1 MLNKNHI
8 YTALIGIFGILFALV
23 SFNST
28 LPSIV
33 KFLLTI
39 FGIIVFV
46 ISVRSLYLAVNNAD
60 NREFIP
66 LTKKEI
72 INNINRI
79 NKVDLINENGTV
91 IDSWELYDKTSL
103 VIGKDIGENQVDID
117 LSQNPYAS
125 MIEIEHA
132 VLNYAEGN
140 WYIEDLGSQ
149 NGISIMKKGSN
160 KKYKL
165 SSLQPC
171 KLDFGD
177 VIFIGMCQ
185 LKLN

>member
-1 MLNKNHI
+1 MSNRNHI
-8 YTALIGIFGILFALV
+8 YTALIGILGILFSLV

-39 FGIIVFV
+39 FGIVAFA
-46 ISVRSLYLAVNNAD
+46 ISVRSLYLTVNNTD
-60 NREFIP
+60 NKEFIP
-66 LTKKEI
+66 LTNKESV
-72 INNINRI
+72 NDFNRI
-79 NKVDLINENGTV
+79 SKVDLINENGIV
-91 IDSWELYDKTSL
+91 IDSWELYDKTSA

-132 VLNYAEGN
+132 VLNYADGN

-149 NGISIMKKGSN
+149 NGISIMKRGSN

-177 VIFIGMCQ
+177 VVFIGMCQ

>member
-1 MLNKNHI
+1 MSNRNHI
-8 YTALIGIFGILFALV
+8 YTALIGIFGILFSLV

-28 LPSIV
+28 LTGIV
-33 KFLLTI
+33 KFLLII
-39 FGIIVFV
+39 FGIVVFF
-46 ISVRSLYLAVNNAD
+46 ISVRSLYLAINSDDDVEFRTPQ
-60 NREFIP
+60 NRED
-66 LTKKEI
+66 TKDS
-72 INNINRI
+72 NRI
-79 NKVDLINENGTV
+79 SKVDLINENGV
-91 IDSWELYDKTSL
+91 VVDSWELFDKTSA

-132 VLNYAEGN
+132 VLNYANGN

-149 NGISIMKKGSN
+149 NGISIVKRGNN

-165 SSLQPC
+165 SPSQPC

-177 VIFIGMCQ
+177 IVFIGMCQ

>member
-1 MLNKNHI
+1 MSNRNHI
-8 YTALIGIFGILFALV
+8 YTALIGILGVLFSLV

-33 KFLLTI
+33 KILLII
-39 FGIIVFV
+39 FGIVVFV
-46 ISVRSLYLAVNNAD
+46 ISVRSLYIAVNNAD
-60 NREFIP
+60 NGEFMPSINRED
-66 LTKKEI
+66 L
-72 INNINRI
+72 NNFNRI
-79 NKVDLINENGTV
+79 NKIDLISETGMV
-91 IDSWELYDKTSL
+91 IDSWELYDKTSA
-103 VIGKDIGENQVDID
+103 VIGRDIGENQVDID

-132 VLNYAEGN
+132 VLNYADGN